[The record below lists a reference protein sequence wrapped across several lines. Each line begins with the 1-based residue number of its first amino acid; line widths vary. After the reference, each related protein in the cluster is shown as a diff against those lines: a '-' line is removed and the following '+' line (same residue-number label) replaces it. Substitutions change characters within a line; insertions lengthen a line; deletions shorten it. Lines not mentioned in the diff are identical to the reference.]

1 MQKRGVVGSA
11 RSVNHT
17 TNAQSSRKYGEYI
30 EYQLKFPTTL
40 TEIDILASG
49 AKRLG
54 SVIHEDRYFLQPK
67 SVTLYGPGLVR
78 VRKENGDALNYSYK
92 KELPLGPEGAKGA
105 VVSTLADADADL
117 IKKNY
122 THILDV
128 NKRRVIY
135 VLGPVVINY
144 DVVDPL
150 GTYVEL
156 VVAREKDYEKL
167 IAVAK
172 KLKLPLHQA
181 TSQTYFQL
189 AYTKTDT
196 MQVLLSSLVSKLGRF
211 SFGIASGVLT
221 TLGIIIVLD
230 TSTISR
236 VAIIAGIV
244 AVAVADS
251 MSDAFGVYSLKKSER
266 GTSQKNAIG
275 AAFATFLGKVFCA
288 TTFIIPF
295 LMTPIDVAVKISIL
309 WGIILLV
316 LVNFEIAVIQRES
329 IWKTIVLNVFL
340 AMLVMVI
347 SYYAGSYL
355 AFFN

>member
-1 MQKRGVVGSA
+1 MRKRGA
-11 RSVNHT
+11 DN
-17 TNAQSSRKYGEYI
+17 NKDNSSREYV
-30 EYQLKFPTTL
+30 EYQLKFPTNL
-40 TEIDILASG
+40 TEVDILASG

-105 VVSTLADADADL
+105 VVSTLADADAGS
-117 IKKNY
+117 IKKSY
-122 THILDV
+122 THILDI

-135 VLGPVVINY
+135 VMGPVVINY

-150 GTYVEL
+150 GTYIEL

-172 KLKLPLHQA
+172 MLRLPLHVA

-196 MQVLLSSLVSKLGRF
+196 MQLLLSSIVSRLGRF

-230 TSTISR
+230 ASTVSR
-236 VAIIAGIV
+236 VAVIAGIV
-244 AVAVADS
+244 AVGVADS

-266 GTSQKNAIG
+266 GTSQKNAIT
-275 AAFATFLGKVFCA
+275 ASVSTFLGKLICA
-288 TTFIIPF
+288 ATFIIPF
-295 LMTPIDVAVKISIL
+295 MVVPTDAAVRISIM
-309 WGIILLV
+309 WGVLLLI
-316 LVNFEIAVIQRES
+316 LVNFEIAIIQRES

-347 SYYAGSYL
+347 SYYAGTYL
-355 AFFN
+355 SVLN